1 MQNEKSYVET
11 ERMREQSEL
20 GRKEEKIVNCVD
32 ISDNQKVFIKF
43 STVTYRN
50 LLKWVIIGGIS
61 GILMPFFQ
69 VAMLGV
75 IVSVFC
81 CFSILMTILFN
92 GIRTVELK
100 ENTFVTNVENEDIDY
115 KSLEY
120 FIITTYSGDFLA
132 YRNNKNYWRTISEIA
147 FPSQTIQ
154 SLLKNHLLDRI
165 PVSKEIINSG
175 GEEVF
180 GVRSEEDIK
189 ADYRKRD
196 FLGKRRDRV
205 YRAMR
210 DKVVPLDRLQ
220 NEASKVFEKPNNKLI
235 IKKEG
240 LVVDGAIY
248 PWNRLQ
254 SIKVSRNFGGMLE
267 IKTREDEI
275 IFSER
280 ATAVVK
286 LPLFEALYNSM
297 VFQKWK

>member
-1 MQNEKSYVET
+1 MEKEREKSEWKSEET
-11 ERMREQSEL
+11 E
-20 GRKEEKIVNCVD
+20 IVNSIDV
-32 ISDNQKVFIKF
+32 SDNKKEIVKY
-43 STVTYRN
+43 STVTYKN
-50 LLKWVIIGGIS
+50 MVKWIVGIVIGLVLI
-61 GILMPFFQ
+61 PFTDWGMFIT
-69 VAMLGV
+69 V
-75 IVSVFC
+75 
-81 CFSILMTILFN
+81 FSIVMCIPVLLTILFN
-92 GIRTVELK
+92 GIKTVELRDHTFIFSDEKK
-100 ENTFVTNVENEDIDY
+100 EREY

-220 NEASKVFEKPNNKLI
+220 NEAYKVFENPNNKLI

-254 SIKVSRNFGGMLE
+254 PIKVSRNFGGMLE

>member
-1 MQNEKSYVET
+1 MEKEREKSEWKSEET
-11 ERMREQSEL
+11 E
-20 GRKEEKIVNCVD
+20 IVNSIDV
-32 ISDNQKVFIKF
+32 SDNKKEIVKY
-43 STVTYRN
+43 STVTYKN
-50 LLKWVIIGGIS
+50 MVKWIVGIVIGLVLI
-61 GILMPFFQ
+61 PFTDWGMFIT
-69 VAMLGV
+69 V
-75 IVSVFC
+75 
-81 CFSILMTILFN
+81 FSIVMCIPVLLTILFN
-92 GIRTVELK
+92 GIKTVELRDHTFIFSDEKK
-100 ENTFVTNVENEDIDY
+100 EREY

-220 NEASKVFEKPNNKLI
+220 NEAYKVFENPNNKLI

-254 SIKVSRNFGGMLE
+254 PIKVSRNFGGMLE

-297 VFQKWK
+297 VFQK